1 MLGGPFSS
9 ALSPESGSFQ
19 GLRSSG
25 GTIGWEQGS
34 MSSGLSVRE
43 KGLAGTRVTWLLSQM
58 MRDNETPRRCPLWVA
73 LKTPSLSHQNLQDG
87 KKSLQKLHQESPG
100 SCIAALPV
108 PVPQRPELSSQQ
120 AGQQWAHSAPRQR
133 GLRDG
138 AHPHVDVVRRP
149 VQQLEFVSQS
159 GVA

>member
-73 LKTPSLSHQNLQDG
+73 LKTPSLSHQNLQGG
-87 KKSLQKLHQESPG
+87 KEVSKNCTRNLQDLVLQPYLSPSLSALNCLASRQDSSGPTRPPG
-100 SCIAALPV
+100 SGGSEMAPTQTSMLCGV
-108 PVPQRPELSSQQ
+108 PYSS
-120 AGQQWAHSAPRQR
+120 WS
-133 GLRDG
+133 L
-138 AHPHVDVVRRP
+138 
-149 VQQLEFVSQS
+149 
-159 GVA
+159 